1 MGSWRSPLLSSPTTS
16 YYETGITG
24 ICSRKGRGSGKSWLE
39 LRVPVAEEGGKR
51 GRGVGCHAPS
61 GLSQS
66 LLGAKESAGLE

>member
-1 MGSWRSPLLSSPTTS
+1 MEVTSPQQPHDLLL
-16 YYETGITG
+16 
-24 ICSRKGRGSGKSWLE
+24 RDWDHWNLFQKGGGGSGKSWLE

-51 GRGVGCHAPS
+51 GRGGGGCHAPS